1 MAIALILFA
10 VSLNIY
16 LFKRNTNVGI
26 IMFINSIFIAIL
38 TEMPSNLIYK
48 SLYDGVFSE
57 KTMDL
62 LFSLIAIMIIENMM
76 RTSGMISKMVES
88 LKGLISNK
96 LFSAIALPATLGLLP
111 SPGGARFSCP
121 MVEEVTGDEIS
132 GLNKAYINYWFRHM
146 WLDGF
151 ILYPG
156 VILAAKL
163 IDVSVINLFYH
174 LIIFIVLYALVGVLM
189 VREKMTSHKE
199 HSGAD
204 KKKAAVDFL
213 IGIFPIAFMITT
225 YIALLNYSKYALNIS
240 AIITILIIVFYKRIS
255 FDRFREVL
263 KEAFNVKYIII
274 ILGVMIFKEFL
285 TNSGL
290 VSELSRA
297 VTEYNIPKEVL
308 FVVVPL
314 ISNFFFG
321 VTVTFVSLT
330 FPILISFGVD
340 QNIWYAVAAFVSGFV
355 GGMITP
361 VHLCSVMTAEYFGI
375 KVDKLLIK
383 IAASAAFVLVGVVI
397 LLVVI

>member
-1 MAIALILFA
+1 MTYFAIILIIL
-10 VSLNIY
+10 LNIY
-16 LFKRNTNVGI
+16 LFKKNINVGI
-26 IMFINSIFIAIL
+26 IMLINALFIAVL
-38 TEMPSNLIYK
+38 TKMPVNLIYK
-48 SLYDGVFSE
+48 SIYVGAFSE
-57 KTMDL
+57 KTIDL
-62 LFSLIAIMIIENMM
+62 LFSLVAIMIIENMM

-88 LKGLISNK
+88 LKILINNK

-151 ILYPG
+151 VLYPG

-163 IDVSVINLFYH
+163 IDVSVISLFFH
-174 LIIFIVLYALVGVLM
+174 LIVFIIIYALVGVFM
-189 VREKMTSHKE
+189 VREKMTSHVE
-199 HSGAD
+199 HSKSE
-204 KKKAAVDFL
+204 KKIAIIEFL
-213 IGIFPIAFMITT
+213 IGIFPVAFMIIT
-225 YIALLNYSKYALNIS
+225 YIALLNYTKYALNIS
-240 AIITILIIVFYKRIS
+240 AIMTILILVLYKRIS
-255 FDRFREVL
+255 MERFKEVL
-263 KEAFNVKYIII
+263 KEAFNGKYIVI

-290 VSELSRA
+290 VAEFSKA

-308 FVVVPL
+308 FVIIPL

-340 QNIWYAVAAFVSGFV
+340 QNIWYAVAAFVSGFI

-383 IAASAAFVLVGVVI
+383 IAASAAFVLAGVIGLLII
-397 LLVVI
+397 L